1 FSCGLSLV
9 VGFLNNCPLK
19 MLEAEAPGLDEHDAG
34 GSEGDTT
41 TSSMGS
47 RRENEERSGM
57 GAAGGSRSWEG
68 SSSFMHP
75 SAPSGQPTSL
85 FSTLPQPAA
94 PSTSAAAAAVVAAPP
109 KRLFSTAGSSSTL
122 STHRHS
128 TFSDCGSEMARSLD
142 DLTLSSLTRPDDKS
156 EGTIRLQ
163 VPSVSTLRQKTN
175 TSFHMIANLPWR
187 LAAKTE
193 CSKRTSQ
200 LKFFSVYID
209 CNPESESTLW
219 HCDAVVEFRLVNQRD
234 EKHHFSRHFT
244 NKFNYNS
251 NNWGFPSFIEW
262 AELLAPEKGFTKA
275 DRVIVEARITV
286 NKVVG
291 VRQRPRFHFLS
302 PSMDV
307 SDTALVINGVKLHIS
322 RQYLALY
329 SPVFAAMF
337 YGRFQEREKTEIPIE
352 DVILEVRRERRDIN
366 VEDVILEEFIEL
378 LEVLYPS
385 HKAVSADN
393 VEYLLDLGDK
403 FQIQFVIDEAEKFLM
418 GTDDIQV
425 VTKLLWADQYCL
437 ARLQD
442 SCIRTFKSAAEI
454 KNLKSSE
461 EYKNLSDK
469 TKAALFEKIC
479 KLI

>member
-1 FSCGLSLV
+1 MSVS
-9 VGFLNNCPLK
+9 
-19 MLEAEAPGLDEHDAG
+19 EAEAPGVDEHDAG

-41 TSSMGS
+41 SSSIES
-47 RRENEERSGM
+47 RRETREEERKGGG
-57 GAAGGSRSWEG
+57 GASGSRSWEG
-68 SSSFMHP
+68 SSGSSSSFMHSSVP
-75 SAPSGQPTSL
+75 SSGYPPTSL
-85 FSTLPQPAA
+85 FSTLPAPAPTA
-94 PSTSAAAAAVVAAPP
+94 PATASSAASAAAPTP
-109 KRLFSTAGSSSTL
+109 KRIFSTAGSSSTL

-128 TFSDCGSEMARSLD
+128 TFSDCGSDMARSLD
-142 DLTLSSLTRPDDKS
+142 DLTLNSLNRLDDKS
-156 EGTIRLQ
+156 EGTIRLHVPQ
-163 VPSVSTLRQKTN
+163 VSSLRTKTN

-234 EKHHFSRHFT
+234 EKHHFARHFT

-262 AELLAPEKGFTKA
+262 TELLAPEKGFTKA

-291 VRQRPRFHFLS
+291 VRQKPRFHFLS
-302 PSMDV
+302 PSMDL

-352 DVILEVRRERRDIN
+352 DVILE
-366 VEDVILEEFIEL
+366 EFMEL
-378 LEVLYPS
+378 LEVVYPS

-403 FQIQFVIDEAEKFLM
+403 FQIQFVMDEAEKFLM
-418 GTDDIQV
+418 ATDEIAV

-442 SCIRTFKSAAEI
+442 ACIRTFKSPGEI
-454 KNLKSSE
+454 KQVKSSE

-469 TKAALFEKIC
+469 TRAALFEKIL
-479 KLI
+479 KLIPS